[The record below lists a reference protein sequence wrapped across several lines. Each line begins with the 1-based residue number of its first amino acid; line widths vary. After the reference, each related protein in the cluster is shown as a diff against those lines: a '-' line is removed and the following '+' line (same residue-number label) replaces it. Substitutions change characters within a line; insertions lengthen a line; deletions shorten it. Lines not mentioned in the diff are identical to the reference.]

1 MSQPIRIAI
10 SGGGLAGASL
20 LQALLKF
27 SHLDVHIFES
37 ASAFKES
44 GMAIG
49 IARNA
54 LAALELIGPSATECL
69 ERAGAV
75 PMKGVRFMLAQ
86 GENRGSLIDE
96 VDGEV
101 QGKRVTSIV
110 HRAAFLQQL
119 LAGVPEERMHVAK
132 KLDGTKRKDD
142 GSLILHF
149 TDGTTHECDIL
160 IGADGIHSTVRKLIL
175 GKDDPAASPRN
186 TGTWLVMTLQ
196 PFSKAQTSLGKGTVD
211 LEDAREYSWIGD
223 GSFILHNLLSD
234 GQLVQF
240 VIASYDKE
248 AESTDRWNRSVSAE
262 EIKRLYKDWPSHLSK
277 AVDELLCDQHEHQGM
292 YLWEHPPAHT
302 YISGPIC
309 VMGDAAHATT
319 PLGIIGQGSGGGM
332 SIEDSLVLS
341 TLLGCAKTPSEAI
354 TALKVYDQVRRPR
367 TQRIVESSYGTGII
381 MRGKGKDIGLDLGKL
396 RENLLPRWD
405 FIINYDNEKHLKEAV
420 EIMRSELKG

>member
-37 ASAFKES
+37 AAAFKES

-54 LAALELIGPSATECL
+54 LDALELIGPSATQCL
-69 ERAGAV
+69 QRAGAV
-75 PMKGVRFMLAQ
+75 PMREVRFMLAQ
-86 GENRGSLIDE
+86 GEGQGSLIDE
-96 VDGEV
+96 AD
-101 QGKRVTSIV
+101 
-110 HRAAFLQQL
+110 
-119 LAGVPEERMHVAK
+119 EERMHASK
-132 KLDGTKRKDD
+132 KLGSTNRADD

-160 IGADGIHSTVRKLIL
+160 IGAGGIHSTVRKLIL
-175 GKDDPAASPRN
+175 GKDDPVASPRN

-196 PFSKAQTSLGKGTVD
+196 PFAKAQSSLGKGKVD
-211 LEDAREYSWIGD
+211 LEDAREYSWVGD

-240 VIASYDKE
+240 VIASYDQE
-248 AESTDRWNRSVSAE
+248 AETTDLWNRSVSVD
-262 EIKRLYKDWPSHLSK
+262 EIRRLYRGWPPHLNK
-277 AVDELLCDQHEHQGM
+277 AIDEQRGM
-292 YLWEHPPAHT
+292 YLWEHPPADT
-302 YISGPIC
+302 YVSGPIC

-319 PLGIIGQGSGGGM
+319 PWQGSGGGM

-341 TLLGCAKTPSEAI
+341 TLLGRSKTPSDAV
-354 TALKVYDQVRRPR
+354 AGLKVYDQVRRPR
-367 TQRIVESSYGTGII
+367 TQQIVESSRVTGMII
-381 MRGKGKDIGLDLGKL
+381 NGRGKDIGLDLEKL
-396 RENLLPRWD
+396 REKLLPRWN
-405 FIINYDNEKHLKEAV
+405 FIIDYDNEKHLKEAV
-420 EIMRSELKG
+420 DMMDDELKV